1 MSKAQLKKHLASLD
15 KSQIIEVVMELYE
28 ARKEAK
34 DYLEFYLNP
43 NEDAKLESFKKIIG
57 NEFYPSRGEP
67 KTRFSVCRKAVT
79 DFLKLK
85 PSPDKVADLMLFYS
99 EQACQFSYDYGDMW
113 EAFYSAAENHFGR
126 TMKFLAQNHLVEAN
140 KRRIQSILK
149 LTEVC
154 GWGFRDTLYDI
165 YAEYGPEEL

>member
-1 MSKAQLKKHLASLD
+1 MSKAKLKKYINSLD
-15 KSQIIEVVMELYE
+15 KPQIIEVIMELYD

-34 DYLEFYLNP
+34 EYLEFYMNP
-43 NEDAKLESFKKIIG
+43 DENNKLEDFKKIIQ

-79 DFLKLK
+79 DFMKLK

-113 EAFYSAAENHFGR
+113 DAFYSATENHFSR
-126 TMKFLAQNHLVEAN
+126 TMKFLSEYGMVKVYK
-140 KRRIQSILK
+140 KRIKQILK

-154 GWGFRDTLYDI
+154 GWGFPDSMYGI
-165 YAEYGPEEL
+165 YEDYQGDDW

>member
-113 EAFYSAAENHFGR
+113 EAFLFCCRKPFRAYY
-126 TMKFLAQNHLVEAN
+126 
-140 KRRIQSILK
+140 
-149 LTEVC
+149 EVSC
-154 GWGFRDTLYDI
+154 
-165 YAEYGPEEL
+165 PKPSC